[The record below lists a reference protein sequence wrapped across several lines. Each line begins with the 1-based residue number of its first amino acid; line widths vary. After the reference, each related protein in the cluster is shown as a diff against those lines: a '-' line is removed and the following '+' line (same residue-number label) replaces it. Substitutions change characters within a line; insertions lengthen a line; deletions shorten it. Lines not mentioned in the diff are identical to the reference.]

1 MPRTKAA
8 PKKRENPS
16 ISGSHGSRNEQ
27 GTAMGNPRKRV
38 RQDVHDLE
46 VDKNYVVLSTQGKRP
61 SMEDSYDVFIDE
73 SEKYNI
79 FSVYDGHG
87 GYECA
92 EFCKTHLNK
101 LVYKNLVEY
110 SMCSS
115 SGSEVKESGDFSDAI
130 RKAFCTV
137 DDLYCKLCESDA
149 NRVDGSTATV
159 VVHDLAKERLLTAS
173 VGDSRA
179 ILFQYGDLLTARPI
193 GDRSSSNRIEVL
205 NTIHLASD
213 SGEAKRIVR
222 SGGKIVSTNGL
233 PRVEG
238 VLMVSRAIGD
248 SYLKKLV
255 VSEPSLTTYE
265 ISEEGQNRIVLIG
278 SDGLFDYME
287 DEELYT
293 LFRPCNN
300 LDELQSC
307 VQRSVGTAIS
317 RGSNDNVTL
326 VAIPLCEKLK
336 NKKRSDSL
344 CS

>member
-1 MPRTKAA
+1 MPRTKPA
-8 PKKRENPS
+8 PKKRGNLS
-16 ISGSHGSRNEQ
+16 ISGSLESRNKQ
-27 GTAMGNPRKRV
+27 GKKL
-38 RQDVHDLE
+38 RQDVHEFE
-46 VDKNYVVLSTQGKRP
+46 VDKDYVVLSTQGKRP

-73 SEKYNI
+73 NEQFNI

-101 LVYKNLVEY
+101 LVYKNLVEHNT
-110 SMCSS
+110 CKPG
-115 SGSEVKESGDFSDAI
+115 GSETKQSGNAGDAVRAAFS
-130 RKAFCTV
+130 TV
-137 DDLYCKLCESDA
+137 DNLYCRLCEADA

-159 VVHDLAKERLLTAS
+159 VVHDLEKERLLTAS

-179 ILFQYGDLLTARPI
+179 ILFQYGDLLTARPT
-193 GDRSSSNRIEVL
+193 GDRNISSNITVL

-213 SGEAKRIVR
+213 SAEAKRIVR
-222 SGGKIVSTNGL
+222 AGGKIVSSNGM

-255 VSEPSLTTYE
+255 ISEPSLTTHE
-265 ISEEGQNRIVLIG
+265 ISGGDQIRIIIIG
-278 SDGLFDYME
+278 SDGLFDFME
-287 DEELYT
+287 VEELYT
-293 LFRPCNN
+293 LFRSCSN